1 MDVQED
7 NTQSKAKNVKVVIMG
22 ESSVGKTCIVSV
34 INTGKCLVNSSSTVG
49 AGFIVKKF
57 DFDGKQIKLSIWD
70 TAGQEK
76 YRSLVPMYFR
86 DMRICILVYA
96 INSLLSFERLNDW
109 VREIRAE
116 FDELPSIY
124 VLGNKA
130 DMESERAVSWEK
142 GSEFAKK
149 IGATFMEVSA
159 LTQPL
164 EIHQFIRNVA
174 AGMVHEEAPVTKTNS
189 GELQLQEKKDSCC

>member
-1 MDVQED
+1 MDVQDE
-7 NTQSKAKNVKVVIMG
+7 NVQSKAMNIKVVVMG
-22 ESSVGKTCIVSV
+22 ESSVGKTCIISV
-34 INTGKCLVNSSSTVG
+34 INTGKCLVNTSSTVG

-96 INSLLSFERLNDW
+96 INNLGSFERLDDW
-109 VREIRAE
+109 VNEIKAE
-116 FDELPSIY
+116 FEEMPCLY
-124 VLGNKA
+124 LLGNKI
-130 DMESERAVSWEK
+130 DLESQRTVPWEK
-142 GSEFAKK
+142 GSEYAKK

-159 LTQPL
+159 LTHPL
-164 EIHQFIRNVA
+164 EIHQFIKGVA
-174 AGMVHEEAPVTKTNS
+174 S
-189 GELQLQEKKDSCC
+189 GIVNESRSFKNEDKKIVQQEKRSCC